1 MTKPLSKFGS
11 ITFASVVVA
20 FSILLV
26 LHKPLPPG
34 FCENSTLDRVVLHLF
49 EPVLRAV
56 YLYPSHYLFSAPE
69 NQIWWTRLSL
79 NTLAKTMGPF
89 NFFDRHTVLVKDA
102 TWNGVH
108 VRTYEPRMV
117 KNATN
122 GAVIFIHGGGFAIG
136 SVEMYSGLTR
146 RIAKEMNTFVV
157 SIDYRLSPETVF
169 PENLLDCEKAIDYL
183 FQNGPQEFGIDPNKV
198 VIVGDSAGGNLATV
212 IAQRRLEKGMHPQL
226 AAQVLLYPL
235 LQLVDLQMVSYRYF
249 HKRLNGFAFVD
260 PGSVAFYYMLYAG
273 IPVEKAKELV
283 PVVLSNGHVKP
294 EHRGK
299 VDKILAHRSFIESTH
314 LYNLSKVPQRWE
326 IQESKEAQ
334 DLLDPIIFD
343 PDFSPL
349 MRENLKNLPKSLIVT
364 CEYDTLRDEGMIYA
378 ERLKTAGVPTKL
390 INLKN
395 GFHAMLNMHNELTEA
410 TFCLEEVMNWILQQF

>member
-1 MTKPLSKFGS
+1 MTQPLSKPGS
-11 ITFASVVVA
+11 ILFATCVLA
-20 FSILLV
+20 FSVLLV

-34 FCENSTLDRVVLHLF
+34 FCEKSTVDRVILHLF
-49 EPVLRAV
+49 EPFLRAF
-56 YLYPSHYLFSAPE
+56 YYYPSHYFFSTPE

-89 NFFDRHTVLVKDA
+89 NLFDRHAVLVKDA

-108 VRTYEPRMV
+108 VKTYEPKMS
-117 KNATN
+117 KNATG

-136 SVEMYSGLTR
+136 SVEMYNGLTR
-146 RIAKEMNTFVV
+146 RMAKEMNTFVV

-169 PENLLDCEKAIDYL
+169 PDNLFDCEKAAEYL
-183 FQNGPQEFGIDPNKV
+183 FENGPKEFGIDPNKV

-212 IAQRRLEKGMHPQL
+212 IAQRRLKKGAEPKL

-249 HKRLNGFAFVD
+249 HKRLDGFAFVD
-260 PGSVAFYYMLYAG
+260 PRSVAFYYMLYAG
-273 IPVEKAKELV
+273 IPMEKAKSLV
-283 PVVLSNGHVKP
+283 ESVITNGHVKP
-294 EHRGK
+294 EHREK
-299 VDKILAHRSFIESTH
+299 VDQILSHRAIIESTH
-314 LYNLSKVPQRWE
+314 LYNLSKVPPRWPM
-326 IQESKEAQ
+326 QESQEAQ
-334 DLLDPIIFD
+334 ELLDPIIFN

-349 MRENLKNLPKSLIVT
+349 MKENLEGLPKSLIVT

-378 ERLKTAGVPTKL
+378 DRLKTAGVPTKL

-395 GFHAMLNMHNELTEA
+395 GFHAMLNMHNEVTEA
-410 TFCLEEVMNWILQQF
+410 STCLTDVMEWIVEQF

>member
-11 ITFASVVVA
+11 VTFAACVVA

-34 FCENSTLDRVVLHLF
+34 FCEKSSIDRVILHLF
-49 EPVLRAV
+49 EPVLRAF
-56 YLYPSHYLFSAPE
+56 YYYPSHYLFSTPE

-89 NFFDRHTVLVKDA
+89 NLLDRHTVLVKDA

-108 VRTYEPRMV
+108 VRTYEPRLM
-117 KNATN
+117 KNATG

-146 RIAKEMNTFVV
+146 RMAKEMNTFVV

-169 PENLLDCEKAIDYL
+169 PDNLLDCEKAVDYL
-183 FQNGPQEFGIDPNKV
+183 FENGAQEFDIDLNKV
-198 VIVGDSAGGNLATV
+198 VIIGDSAGGNLATV
-212 IAQRRLEKGMHPQL
+212 IAQRRQEKGVEPKL

-249 HKRLNGFAFVD
+249 HKRLDGFAFVD
-260 PGSVAFYYMLYAG
+260 PRSVAFYYMLYAG
-273 IPVEKAKELV
+273 ISMEKAQKLV
-283 PVVLSNGHVKP
+283 PSVITNGHIKPERRDEIDKVLS
-294 EHRGK
+294 
-299 VDKILAHRSFIESTH
+299 HRSFIEATH
-314 LYNLSKVPQRWE
+314 LYNLSKVPERWE
-326 IQESKEAQ
+326 IQENREAQ
-334 DLLDPIIFD
+334 KLLDPIIFN

-395 GFHAMLNMHNELTEA
+395 GFHAMLNMHNEITEA
-410 TFCLEEVMNWILQQF
+410 SSCLTDVMTWILEQF